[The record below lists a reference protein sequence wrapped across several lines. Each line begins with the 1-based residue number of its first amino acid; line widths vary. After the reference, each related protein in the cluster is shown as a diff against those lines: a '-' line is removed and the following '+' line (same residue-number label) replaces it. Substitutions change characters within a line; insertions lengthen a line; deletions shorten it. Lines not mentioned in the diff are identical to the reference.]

1 MILVS
6 LHFHH
11 DQETLLAV
19 VCVLVDV
26 LDVDDVFTATRF
38 PVKVYLSPG
47 FETVFKNL
55 FISGI
60 IYFRNYLFQNLQ
72 GTFLLRLQ
80 VLALDHLTADAKAEH
95 VVYTVSGGLMV
106 KL

>member
-1 MILVS
+1 MVLVS

-47 FETVFKNL
+47 LVTVFQNL
-55 FISGI
+55 FISEI
-60 IYFRNYLFQNLQ
+60 IYFRKYLFQNLQ

-80 VLALDHLTADAKAEH
+80 VLALDHLTADAEAEH